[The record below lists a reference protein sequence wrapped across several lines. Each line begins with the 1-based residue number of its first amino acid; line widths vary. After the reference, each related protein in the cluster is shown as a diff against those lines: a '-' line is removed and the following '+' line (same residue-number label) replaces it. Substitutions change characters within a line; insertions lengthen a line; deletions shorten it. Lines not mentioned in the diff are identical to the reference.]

1 MPLTGSAHAPPI
13 KGNRADCDSRFWR
26 EQAPTKTC
34 ESRGSSAAVRNTK
47 MTDMIFWPLFITFIA
62 IAIGAVLKMVEALH
76 GKKLSDDECS
86 RLRAQLDILNNPKD
100 EKSIDVQTL
109 NGSKRKETLESK
121 KEKSQNILLE
131 DVQVKILSFLWKQP
145 NKTPEEISKS
155 LKIDLEAMKFHL
167 SELGKLGMVQTDTFG
182 DWPTYQVWLLD
193 QEGRRYLIKH
203 KTS

>member
-1 MPLTGSAHAPPI
+1 
-13 KGNRADCDSRFWR
+13 
-26 EQAPTKTC
+26 
-34 ESRGSSAAVRNTK
+34 
-47 MTDMIFWPLFITFIA
+47 
-62 IAIGAVLKMVEALH
+62 MVEALH